1 MSFERTVNFLY
12 RTFALHSH
20 SIQRVISAIHH
31 TPLFMDGAW
40 LLLLPAKTVLDLQSL
55 QTK

>member
-20 SIQRVISAIHH
+20 TIQRVISAIHH